1 MTATRE
7 QPAETAER
15 TERPARKPA
24 PPKKA
29 RPKGI
34 GMPNDPVADLLT
46 RVRNAA
52 GARHETVSVP
62 TSRMRSE
69 ERRVGKECRCGR
81 TAYGER
87 KEKEMRNERNA
98 RRYTRAV

>member
-1 MTATRE
+1 ALPIFGGSVLTEEMTALRE
-7 QPAETAER
+7 QAPPETAER
-15 TERPARKPA
+15 SERPARKPA

-52 GARHETVSVP
+52 IARHETVSVP
-62 TSRMRSE
+62 ASRMKAD
-69 ERRVGKECRCGR
+69 V
-81 TAYGER
+81 
-87 KEKEMRNERNA
+87 A
-98 RRYTRAV
+98 RILRDEGYIAGYEQPS